1 MIEHIEIEN
10 FKSLQKVSLD
20 LGPLNILVGIDRR
33 PKAV

>member
-20 LGPLNILVGIDRR
+20 LGLLNILVGIDRR